1 MEDIL
6 LAVTVIAFS
15 VFGLYMAS
23 HLDRFIDRICLS
35 FQRPQEPEGRICI
48 TGTKEKSIETID
60 PGSSNT
66 LKKPDSMSDLNHDR
80 RKRPQSVV

>member
-60 PGSSNT
+60 PRIIEYLEEAGFNVRFE
-66 LKKPDSMSDLNHDR
+66 P
-80 RKRPQSVV
+80 